1 MTKKDWIILAGFV
14 VAPLGFFAA
23 GVYYGPK
30 VKKWY
35 SKRQSETEPEIKIEP
50 VEPEI
55 KIEYKGYEIHS
66 NKYKNGYSLSIHKPG
81 ESKYELAI
89 RGWVQSKDIVESD
102 GKKMIDN
109 LIKNRN

>member
-35 SKRQSETEPEIKIEP
+35 SKRKSET
-50 VEPEI
+50 EPEI